1 MFEDLLI
8 LIVKDDYMT
17 ILTPRNKIFSLA
29 NHADNTAA
37 LMAFAHAAVHVIVD
51 VEVLNKAVF
60 LADRDDGVGVG
71 DFGDGGDQAIVAH

>member
-17 ILTPRNKIFSLA
+17 ILTPRNEVFSFA

-51 VEVLNKAVF
+51 VEILNKAVF
-60 LADRDDGVGVG
+60 LAY
-71 DFGDGGDQAIVAH
+71 